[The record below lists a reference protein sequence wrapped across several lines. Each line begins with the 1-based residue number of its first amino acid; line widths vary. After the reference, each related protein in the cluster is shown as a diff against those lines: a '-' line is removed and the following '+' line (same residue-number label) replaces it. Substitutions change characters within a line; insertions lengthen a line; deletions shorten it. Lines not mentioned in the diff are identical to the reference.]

1 MLEQVGNALTFF
13 AQYLV
18 AGAKG
23 TGLTIT
29 CTVYKG
35 STGAALV
42 TDQSAAEIGA
52 SGVYKYQLASGYV
65 DAEDDYVAVFNEV
78 AATADQADV
87 AAMWV
92 VGRAGVENLDAAVS
106 SRATVANVL
115 AELVPGSYANGT
127 AGYAIGLI
135 SAGKV
140 VTVGP
145 AVGSTALTLVRNDSY
160 DADEQRALSF
170 SSEAWPDLTGVTEL
184 RLTVRRRPQAFGNE
198 GDDDVLLSVTDNQ
211 AFRVVGAGTQTV
223 VFEMSASDTSALL
236 PGNGTGKFDVQATL
250 PSIVTLITGF
260 VNVTED
266 QTRPT

>member
-1 MLEQVGNALTFF
+1 MLEQVGNALTFY
-13 AQYLV
+13 AQFLDGGAAALGLTVTCSVWKGV
-18 AGAKG
+18 AGS
-23 TGLTIT
+23 
-29 CTVYKG
+29 VV
-35 STGAALV
+35 V
-42 TDQSAAEIGA
+42 TAQSATEIG
-52 SGVYKYQLASGYV
+52 GGLYKYTLASGSV
-65 DAEDDYVAVFNEV
+65 NVEEDYVAVFNT
-78 AATADQADV
+78 AGTADQADV
-87 AAMWV
+87 AAMWA

-170 SSEAWPDLTGVTEL
+170 SSEAWPDLAGVTEL

-211 AFRVVGAGTQTV
+211 AFRVVGVGVQTV